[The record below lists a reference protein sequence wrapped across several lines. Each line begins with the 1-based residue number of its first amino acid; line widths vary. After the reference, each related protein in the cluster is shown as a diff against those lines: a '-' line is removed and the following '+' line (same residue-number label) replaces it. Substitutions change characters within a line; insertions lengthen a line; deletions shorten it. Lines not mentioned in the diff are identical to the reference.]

1 MLEMAILAGGLATR
15 LGSLTELVPKSLI
28 EIQHRPFIDWQLR
41 LLSRSGIEKVVICL
55 GHKSEMIQDFVGDGA
70 RYGINIVYSFDG
82 PTQLGTGG
90 AIRKALP
97 LLSDEFMVMYGD
109 SYLPTDFKAIEAA
122 FRSIGKPALMTVFY
136 NKGSF
141 DVSNVLFV
149 NGDLKKYSKA
159 DPMPDMSHIDYGVST
174 FKRSVFESYAQDVPI
189 DLSNICQDLSYSG
202 SLAGYEVRER
212 FYEIGSLGGI
222 DDFREYVERNGIDI

>member
-15 LGSLTELVPKSLI
+15 LGSLTEVVPKSLL

-82 PTQLGTGG
+82 STQLGTGG

-109 SYLPTDFKAIEAA
+109 SYLPTDFKAIETA
-122 FRSIGKPALMTVFY
+122 FRSAGKRALMTVFY

-149 NGDLKKYSKA
+149 SGELKKYSKA
-159 DPMPDMSHIDYGVST
+159 EPIPEMSHIDYGVST
-174 FKRSVFESYAQDVPI
+174 FKRSVFESYAQGAPI
-189 DLSNICQDLSYSG
+189 DLSNICQDLSNSG
-202 SLAGYEVRER
+202 SLAGYEVHER

-222 DDFREYVERNGIDI
+222 NDFREYVERNGNDI

>member
-15 LGSLTELVPKSLI
+15 LGSLTEVVPKSLL

-55 GHKSEMIQDFVGDGA
+55 GHKSEMIQDFVGDGS
-70 RYGINIVYSFDG
+70 RYGIKVVYSFDG
-82 PTQLGTGG
+82 STQLGTGG

-109 SYLPTDFKAIEAA
+109 SYLPTDFKAIETA
-122 FRSIGKPALMTVFY
+122 FRSTGKPALMTVFY
-136 NKGSF
+136 NK
-141 DVSNVLFV
+141 
-149 NGDLKKYSKA
+149 A
-159 DPMPDMSHIDYGVST
+159 DPLPDMSHIDYGVST
-174 FKRSVFESYAQDVPI
+174 FKRSVFESYAQGAPI
-189 DLSNICQDLSYSG
+189 DLSNICQDLSNSG
-202 SLAGYEVRER
+202 SLAGYEVHER

-222 DDFREYVERNGIDI
+222 NDFREYVERNGNVI

>member
-28 EIQHRPFIDWQLR
+28 EIQNRPFIDWQLR

-55 GHKSEMIQDFVGDGA
+55 GHKSEMIQDFVGDGS

-174 FKRSVFESYAQDVPI
+174 FKRSVFESYAQDAPI

>member
-1 MLEMAILAGGLATR
+1 MLERAILAGGLATR
-15 LGSLTELVPKSLI
+15 LGSLTEVVPKSLL

-55 GHKSEMIQDFVGDGA
+55 GHKSEMIQDFVGDGS
-70 RYGINIVYSFDG
+70 RYGIKVVYSFDG
-82 PTQLGTGG
+82 STQLGTGG

-109 SYLPTDFKAIEAA
+109 SYLPTDFKAIETA
-122 FRSIGKPALMTVFY
+122 FRSTGKPALMTVFY

-141 DVSNVLFV
+141 DASNVLFV
-149 NGDLKKYSKA
+149 NGELEKYSKA
-159 DPMPDMSHIDYGVST
+159 DPLPDMSHIDYGVST
-174 FKRSVFESYAQDVPI
+174 FKRSVFESYAQGAPI
-189 DLSNICQDLSYSG
+189 DLSNICQDLSNSG
-202 SLAGYEVRER
+202 SLAGYEVHER

-222 DDFREYVERNGIDI
+222 NDFREYVERNGNVI

>member
-1 MLEMAILAGGLATR
+1 MAILAGGLATR
-15 LGSLTELVPKSLI
+15 LGSLTEVVPKSLL

-70 RYGINIVYSFDG
+70 RYGINVVYSLDG
-82 PTQLGTGG
+82 PVQLGTGG

-97 LLSDEFMVMYGD
+97 LLGDEFMVMYGD
-109 SYLPTDFKAIEAA
+109 SYLPTDFKAIETS
-122 FRSIGKPALMTVFY
+122 FRSLGKPALMTVFY

-141 DVSNVLFV
+141 DISNVLFV
-149 NGDLKKYSKA
+149 DGELKKYSKA
-159 DPMPDMSHIDYGVST
+159 DPLPDMSHIDYGVST
-174 FKRSVFESYAQDVPI
+174 FKRSVFESYAQGAPI
-189 DLSNICQDLSYSG
+189 DLSNICQDLSNSG
-202 SLAGYEVRER
+202 SLAGYEVHER

-222 DDFREYVERNGIDI
+222 NDFREYVERNGNVI

>member
-55 GHKSEMIQDFVGDGA
+55 GHKSEMILDFVGDGA

-136 NKGSF
+136 NKGYF

>member
-1 MLEMAILAGGLATR
+1 MIL
-15 LGSLTELVPKSLI
+15 
-28 EIQHRPFIDWQLR
+28 
-41 LLSRSGIEKVVICL
+41 
-55 GHKSEMIQDFVGDGA
+55 DFVGDGA

>member
-41 LLSRSGIEKVVICL
+41 LLSRSGIEKVLICL

-70 RYGINIVYSFDG
+70 RYGINVVYSFDG
-82 PTQLGTGG
+82 PNQLGTGG

-97 LLSDEFMVMYGD
+97 LLRDEFMVMYGD
-109 SYLPTDFKAIEAA
+109 SYLPTDFKAVEAA

-174 FKRSVFESYAQDVPI
+174 FKRSVFESYAQNVPI

>member
-15 LGSLTELVPKSLI
+15 LGSLTELIPKSLI

-55 GHKSEMIQDFVGDGA
+55 GHKAEMIHDFVGDGDKF
-70 RYGINIVYSFDG
+70 GIEVVYSFDG
-82 PTQLGTGG
+82 STQLGTGG

-109 SYLPTDFKAIEAA
+109 SYLPTDFKAIETA

-141 DVSNVLFV
+141 DVSNVLFD
-149 NGDLKKYSKA
+149 NGELKKYSKA
-159 DPMPDMSHIDYGVST
+159 DPIPDMSHIDYGVSI
-174 FKRSVFESYAQDVPI
+174 FKRSVFASYAQDAPS
-189 DLSNICQDLSYSG
+189 DLSIICQDLSNSG
-202 SLAGYEVRER
+202 SLAGYEVHER
-212 FYEIGSLGGI
+212 FYEIGSRGGI
-222 DDFREYVERNGIDI
+222 DDFREYVERNGNDI

>member
-70 RYGINIVYSFDG
+70 RYGINIAYSFDG

-90 AIRKALP
+90 AIRKAIP

-222 DDFREYVERNGIDI
+222 DDFKEYVERNGIDI

>member
-28 EIQHRPFIDWQLR
+28 EIQNRPFIDWQLQ

-55 GHKSEMIQDFVGDGA
+55 GHKSEMIQDFVGDGS

-174 FKRSVFESYAQDVPI
+174 FKRSVFESYAQDAPI

-212 FYEIGSLGGI
+212 FYEIGSLEGI

>member
-55 GHKSEMIQDFVGDGA
+55 GHKSEMIQDFVGDGS

-174 FKRSVFESYAQDVPI
+174 FKRSVFESYAQDAPI

-212 FYEIGSLGGI
+212 FYEIGSLEGI

>member
-15 LGSLTELVPKSLI
+15 LGSLTEVVPKSLL

-55 GHKSEMIQDFVGDGA
+55 GHKSEMIQDFVGDGS
-70 RYGINIVYSFDG
+70 RYGIKVVYSFDG
-82 PTQLGTGG
+82 STQLGTGG

-109 SYLPTDFKAIEAA
+109 SYLPTDFKAIETA
-122 FRSIGKPALMTVFY
+122 FRSTGKPALMTVFY

-141 DVSNVLFV
+141 DASNVLFV
-149 NGDLKKYSKA
+149 NGELEKYSKA
-159 DPMPDMSHIDYGVST
+159 DPLPDMSHIDYGVST
-174 FKRSVFESYAQDVPI
+174 FKRSVFESYAQGAPI
-189 DLSNICQDLSYSG
+189 DLSNICQDLSNSG
-202 SLAGYEVRER
+202 SLAGYEVHER

-222 DDFREYVERNGIDI
+222 NDFREYVERNGNVI